1 MEFGGGGGGNYQ
13 GTVKIDDYEQVIA
26 DDFSIHYGA
35 HISVLPDA
43 TLILKSGFINYN
55 CEICCAERIEIGE
68 RVAIATNVTIRDNDS
83 HIIDGK
89 KGSAPVIIGNHVWI
103 GTKAII
109 LKGVKIGDGAVIAAG
124 AVVTKD
130 VPAKCLAAGVPAKI
144 VKENISW
151 E

>member
-1 MEFGGGGGGNYQ
+1 MEFGGGRNYQ
-13 GTVKIDDYEQVIA
+13 GTVKIDDYAQVIA
-26 DDFSIHYGA
+26 DDFSVHYGA

-89 KGSAPVIIGNHVWI
+89 KVLHQLLLEIMCGLG
-103 GTKAII
+103 
-109 LKGVKIGDGAVIAAG
+109 LK
-124 AVVTKD
+124 
-130 VPAKCLAAGVPAKI
+130 LLY
-144 VKENISW
+144 
-151 E
+151 